1 MDENNKS
8 VTAAD
13 EERDEALFHAIG
25 KDKKKKKIRR
35 VITAVVIVAVLAGG
49 ITTAVLYGRKK
60 VRQQVSN
67 ETTSSVV
74 PYTVDTG
81 SVITTVQGTGQLAD
95 VDTEKLTVPAGVTVD
110 KLLVTAGQRVEAG
123 TPLASVDVSTVMGAL
138 SDVQAKITELDGKL
152 RAAAGDAV
160 GANIT
165 AGVNGRVKKV
175 YAQADS
181 DVAACMIDNGALAL
195 LSLDGYMAVDVETDA
210 LTQGQTVTVVRAD
223 GQELQGTV
231 DNVLAGS
238 ATVLVT
244 DNGPQLDEKVTVFAP
259 EGEEIGS
266 GALYIHDPLRITG
279 YAGTVSAVRTQEN
292 AQVWA
297 GNILFN
303 LKDTAYSA
311 NYEAIL
317 KERRGLEE
325 DLVELLDIQSTG
337 TVKAPYAGTVSSV
350 DYKDPNAPT
359 DDSGA
364 EGGAF
369 NGISNGSAAGQTNGQ
384 TGTEGET
391 AAAETPLV
399 TLAQDE
405 QMSITFPVDELDI
418 LSLEVGQD
426 AQVTINSIEGEI
438 FSGTVTE
445 INRSGNGGESGV
457 TNYTAVVTMPKD
469 QRMLS
474 GMSAKVVVRIQSA
487 AGTVRIPEEA
497 LHQSRDEAFVY
508 TSYDPATG
516 ELTEPRPVIAGLSDG
531 SMVEIVEGLSQ
542 GDTVYYIQVW
552 SPYYHYGS
560 DGDASGGNA
569 WVEDT
574 DASGGDADASGGD
587 ASDGDAGE

>member
-8 VTAAD
+8 VAVTE

-25 KDKKKKKIRR
+25 KNKKKKKTRR
-35 VITAVVIVAVLAGG
+35 IITAVVIVALLVGG
-49 ITTAVLYGRKK
+49 ITAAVFYGRKK
-60 VRQQVSN
+60 VQQQVGSDMS
-67 ETTSSVV
+67 SSVV

-95 VDTEKLTVPAGVTVD
+95 VDTEKLVVPAGVEVD
-110 KLLVTAGQRVEAG
+110 KLLVTAGQRVEEG
-123 TPLASVDVSTVMGAL
+123 TPLASVDVSTVLSAL
-138 SDVQAKITELDGKL
+138 SDAQAKITELDAKL
-152 RAAAGDAV
+152 RSAANDVV

-175 YAQADS
+175 YAEVGT
-181 DVAACMIDNGALAL
+181 DVAACMMDNGALAL
-195 LSLDGYMAVDVETDA
+195 ISLDGCMAVDLETDA
-210 LTQGQTVTVVRAD
+210 LTQGQEVTVVRAD
-223 GQELQGTV
+223 GKELKGTV
-231 DNVLAGS
+231 DNVLTGT
-238 ATVLVT
+238 ATILVT
-244 DNGPQLDEKVTVFAP
+244 DNGPELDEAVAVRTP

-266 GALYIHDPLRITG
+266 GVLYIHNPLRITG
-279 YAGTVSAVRTQEN
+279 YAGTVSAVWAKEN

-297 GNILFN
+297 GNSLFS

-317 KERRGLEE
+317 KERRELEE

-337 TVKAPYAGTVSSV
+337 TVNAPFAGTVSSV

-359 DDSGA
+359 DG
-364 EGGAF
+364 
-369 NGISNGSAAGQTNGQ
+369 SNGNGGIDNMSSNGNGMNNGQ
-384 TGTEGET
+384 AGTGGET
-391 AAAETPLV
+391 VDTETDLV
-399 TLAQDE
+399 TLAKDAE
-405 QMSITFPVDELDI
+405 MSITFSVDELDI

-438 FSGTVTE
+438 FPGTVTE
-445 INRSGNGGESGV
+445 INRSGDGGESGV
-457 TNYTAVVTMPKD
+457 TNYTAVVTMAKD
-469 QRMLS
+469 ERMLS
-474 GMSAKVVVRIQSA
+474 GMSAKAVVRIQSA
-487 AGTVRIPEEA
+487 AGTVRIPEQA

-516 ELTEPRPVIAGLSDG
+516 ELTEPKPVIAGLSDG

-542 GDTVYYIQVW
+542 GDTVYYIQAW
-552 SPYYHYGS
+552 NSYYYGTDGNAS
-560 DGDASGGNA
+560 DGA

-574 DASGGDADASGGD
+574 DASGGEAVRSEDAD